1 MAKKK
6 AKIPADVERFNQ
18 LIGLDVNTLQ
28 AMAKKELN
36 KARVRLQRLNK
47 WSGGKEELL
56 SYSARTAKGLIE
68 PFTNKAGNVSLSTTG
83 FNKATLIN
91 AIIRGEK
98 FNAMT
103 TTVKANKAK
112 LEEEEDTYGLTA
124 AQLIRRKR
132 LWDIASKSGI
142 FDYYDP
148 SNQEESEDVYRFI
161 LEAEENGMT
170 DDEFEQFLQGK
181 IIIKADP
188 FSAWGEDMSSD
199 YSNMVGTN
207 QLKTHGWNINTD
219 ADGNTSLAGHVGG
232 AEVAMD
238 GDSWYALLGG

>member
-18 LIGLDVNTLQ
+18 LVGLDVNTLQ

-68 PFTNKAGNVSLSTTG
+68 PFTNKAGNVSLGTAG
-83 FNKATLIN
+83 FDKGTLIN
-91 AIIRGEK
+91 AIMRGEK
-98 FNAMT
+98 FNAMA
-103 TTVKANKAK
+103 TTVKANKIK
-112 LEEEEDTYGLTA
+112 LKEEEKTYGMTED
-124 AQLIRRKR
+124 QLERRKK

-148 SNQEESEDVYRFI
+148 SNQDENEDVYRFI

-188 FSAWGEDMSSD
+188 FSVWGNDPSGD
-199 YSNMVGTN
+199 YTNMIGTN

-238 GDSWYALLGG
+238 GDSWYALLRG